1 MRDADAVVLRYGDL
15 NTKSERV
22 RRGMVGDLLENLRA
36 VLDARGIDASV
47 ATDHVRPLV
56 HADDPEA
63 VTQAA
68 TDVPGVASASPA
80 YVVDSEQGAIE
91 DALARLAPAVYTGGT
106 FAVRARRATDSTSF
120 DSEDAGR
127 FGGDAV
133 GAAVGFE
140 PRVDL
145 DDPDCELFV
154 EIRDGRTFVFAE
166 KRAGPGGLPVGTQAP
181 LVALVSGGIDSPVA
195 AHESMRRGA
204 PVVPVYLDLGPYGG
218 PDHVARAEAAMR
230 TLASYSPNRLSEGFR
245 VPAGPDLETL
255 ADAMDRGRM
264 LAFRRY
270 SLRVAAEVAE
280 EVGAAGIV
288 TGEALG
294 QKSSQ
299 TARNLRVTSAAT
311 DYPVHRPLLSRDK
324 SEITERA
331 RALGTFADATVNA
344 GCERFA
350 PPNPET
356 AGRTEAIERAE
367 PEDLFE
373 RASAA
378 ARDAERIEL

>member
-1 MRDADAVVLRYGDL
+1 MRDADAVLVRYGDL

-22 RRGMVGDLLENLRA
+22 RRGMVGDLLDNLRA
-36 VLDARGIDASV
+36 VLAERGVEASV
-47 ATDHVRPLV
+47 EADHVRPLV
-56 HADDPEA
+56 RTGDPDA
-63 VTQAA
+63 ACDAA
-68 TDVPGVASASPA
+68 TDTPGVASASPTS
-80 YVVDSEQGAIE
+80 VVDSKRGAIE
-91 DALARLAPAVYTGGT
+91 DALARLAPRAYTGGT
-106 FAVRARRATDSTSF
+106 FAIRARRATDTTAF
-120 DSEDAGR
+120 DSEDVGR

-133 GAAVGFE
+133 GEAVAFE

-154 EIRDGRTFVFAE
+154 EVRESRTFVFAE

-195 AHESMRRGA
+195 AFEAMRRGA

-230 TLASYSPNRLSEGFR
+230 TLAARAPNRVDEGFR

-255 ADAMDRGRM
+255 ADVMDRGRM

-270 SLRVAAEVAE
+270 SLRVAGEVAE
-280 EVGAAGIV
+280 RTGAAGIV

-299 TARNLRVTSAAT
+299 TARNLRVTGAAT
-311 DYPVHRPLLSRDK
+311 TYPVHRPLLSRDK

-331 RALGTFADATVNA
+331 REIGTFTDATVDA

-356 AGRTEAIERAE
+356 AGRLPAVERAE
-367 PEDLFE
+367 PDDLFE
-373 RASAA
+373 RATAAA
-378 ARDAERIEL
+378 ARAERIDL